1 MPGTTLAAFLP
12 PDDMSRDLSVA
23 NADAP
28 GMRHVSVAG
37 DTYTILL
44 NGADTGGR
52 YCLIDMHVPPGGG
65 PPPHRH
71 DFEEMFA
78 VLDGEIEVMFRGQ
91 TEMASAGATV
101 NIPANAAH
109 AFRNVSELPA
119 RLLCMC
125 TPPGLDQFFLEIGD
139 RVATRSAPP
148 PVLSEEERGWRAA
161 KAMALA
167 ARYRIELLTP

>member
-1 MPGTTLAAFLP
+1 MPGTTLDAFLP

-44 NGADTGGR
+44 TGQDTAGR

-71 DFEEMFA
+71 DFEEMFT

-109 AFRNVSELPA
+109 AFKNISEIPA

-125 TPPGLDQFFLEIGD
+125 APPGLDQFFLEIGD
-139 RVATRSAPP
+139 RVASRTAPP
-148 PVLSEEERGWRAA
+148 PEIGDKEREGRAA

-167 ARYRIELLTP
+167 ARFRIELLTP

>member
-71 DFEEMFA
+71 DFEEMFS

-161 KAMALA
+161 KVVALA

>member
-1 MPGTTLAAFLP
+1 
-12 PDDMSRDLSVA
+12 
-23 NADAP
+23 
-28 GMRHVSVAG
+28 
-37 DTYTILL
+37 
-44 NGADTGGR
+44 
-52 YCLIDMHVPPGGG
+52 
-65 PPPHRH
+65 
-71 DFEEMFA
+71 
-78 VLDGEIEVMFRGQ
+78 MFRGQ